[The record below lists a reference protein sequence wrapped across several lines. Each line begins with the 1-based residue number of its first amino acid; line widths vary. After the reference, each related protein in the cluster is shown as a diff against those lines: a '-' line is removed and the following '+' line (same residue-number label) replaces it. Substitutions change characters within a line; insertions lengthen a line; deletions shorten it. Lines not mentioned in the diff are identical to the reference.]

1 MSKTIVKLRQNSIV
15 KSTEDI
21 SPVKN
26 GKGHSCSPL
35 KRLKSSDEHE
45 GQQQQ
50 SADDAHPVH
59 VDSDDAE
66 LARKLHEQLN
76 GPESP
81 TAAPITRHIS
91 RVRKAP
97 VFYKP
102 EQFGGY
108 QGYHGVEGGPE
119 QEDGTGEVSPRHAK
133 ELQIPRELRRLHE
146 HSVSMSDSE
155 AKSNLPGGPRRMR
168 ASSVPHPESESGQA
182 QRPLAARSADQ
193 GAKKRAEVKEGDAD
207 MHSRSGTHQ
216 RRKQRSL
223 TPELRLTRSMQPPQ
237 GSQPHPVP
245 TDQRKNGRSL
255 PIKLEQPSGS
265 GEKPALNQGSSG
277 SPGKGTGSSIQQGG
291 QKRRTSKPVVV
302 DGDGMVTKAEV
313 TSNRLRQ
320 ATGGASTSGESH
332 SHVDLAAAC
341 PDQADAVG
349 GSGRRGSNSSAAGV
363 SKRAKLPAKNPM
375 VLQKQNGSYYR
386 VRVLKEETYRVKIEF
401 MGFEQQLQPSWLA
414 RDSERIW
421 RGSYKNKAWKH
432 LGDGAWEPRS
442 GERGAPLVAH
452 GTRQNQY
459 TKRRALLN
467 GAGNNTSSN
476 NDSDDNVGSSEDRRH
491 RDGQHGHCA
500 DTGFTAE
507 AAALGNAQSKDDLL
521 AAQNPSSSQIR
532 AEGAQPV
539 GESGV
544 LGRLEKSE
552 SSGLKA
558 KSRAE
563 KRAVAHASSGDSNKG
578 RRHNLKNSEPE
589 LGDGGSDPQE
599 ADTSS
604 GDDAVPMDIAH
615 DARIDEKAEGTAGQD
630 ARAAQDHPAKS
641 SDSMD
646 DQRSSN
652 PSKDVGA
659 QEATAR
665 TDRHPQKDKHPHRV
679 KPSAVVEPTADG
691 HSALL
696 EDSGVK
702 DEAHTSSADE
712 NRDAGSNVPKP
723 AVNQAAKASK
733 APKTSSAAVRAAA
746 ATDTALKAAA
756 SSGSGQGKGK
766 GQVGPSEQ
774 HQKAGKAPS
783 ALEAALQCEEDL
795 ADDAAASPG
804 DAAAAKATDKAG
816 DDKGKGAAEA
826 EAAPKPV
833 VKPRRD
839 RKGRIRGTYGINAKP
854 VAVETPADSPP
865 APGVT
870 RASLRPKPTAK
881 ASPDDEEVE
890 TVKPAAGARH
900 LRAVSSGPEAGAAHD
915 SPGSPMHIK
924 ASAPEVRK
932 PNGRTAIQRR
942 AAAANFA
949 VAAAVAAE
957 AADIMPKSIQ
967 HSVRVSAKNHSTHR
981 RNGSNS
987 MNKFALDHVR
997 SGRIT
1002 KALSGG
1008 SSGAGSSGGTI
1019 RFGSLM
1025 DALGELE
1032 GRQGGFRP
1040 QAHSSGALSLG
1051 ASSGFGG
1058 YRGTLRPALFGS
1070 GSNGFVSRWHEPLG
1084 PVSPRILTLSP
1095 ELFQLGSSSHAS
1107 ANWSGPSSCHSMV
1120 DAGMTLQPQFPLFKA
1135 S

>member
-1 MSKTIVKLRQNSIV
+1 MSKTIVKPRQNGTV

-21 SPVKN
+21 SPIKN

-35 KRLKSSDEHE
+35 KRLKPSDEVE

-50 SADDAHPVH
+50 LGNNAHPVH

-102 EQFGGY
+102 EFGGY

-155 AKSNLPGGPRRMR
+155 AKSNFPAGPRRTR
-168 ASSVPHPESESGQA
+168 ASSVPDPDSESGQA

-193 GAKKRAEVKEGDAD
+193 GAKKRAEVKAEGDAD
-207 MHSRSGTHQ
+207 THSRSGTHQ

-255 PIKLEQPSGS
+255 PVKLEQPAAS

-291 QKRRTSKPVVV
+291 QKRRNSNA
-302 DGDGMVTKAEV
+302 DGDGMLKAEV

-320 ATGGASTSGESH
+320 GTGGASTSGESH
-332 SHVDLAAAC
+332 SHVDLAVAC

-349 GSGRRGSNSSAAGV
+349 GSGRRGSNSGAAGV

-401 MGFEQQLQPSWLA
+401 MGFEQQLQPTWLA

-432 LGDGAWEPRS
+432 LGDGAWDPRS

-467 GAGNNTSSN
+467 VPGNNTSSN
-476 NDSDDNVGSSEDRRH
+476 NDSDDNVGSSEDRRQ
-491 RDGQHGHCA
+491 RDGHCA

-507 AAALGNAQSKDDLL
+507 AAALGHAQGKDDLST
-521 AAQNPSSSQIR
+521 AQNPSSSQIR

-552 SSGLKA
+552 SSGLRA
-558 KSRAE
+558 KSRAG
-563 KRAVAHASSGDSNKG
+563 RGAVAHASSGDSNKG
-578 RRHNLKNSEPE
+578 HKRNSKDSEPE
-589 LGDGGSDPQE
+589 PGDGGSDPQE

-604 GDDAVPMDIAH
+604 GDDAVPMDVAC
-615 DARIDEKAEGTAGQD
+615 DARSDEKAEGTANLD

-641 SDSMD
+641 SHSMD
-646 DQRSSN
+646 DQRSPN
-652 PSKDVGA
+652 PSKDVAA

-665 TDRHPQKDKHPHRV
+665 TDRHSQKDKHSHRA
-679 KPSAVVEPTADG
+679 KPSAVVETAAARD
-691 HSALL
+691 SALL
-696 EDSGVK
+696 GDLGQK

-712 NRDAGSNVPKP
+712 NRDVGSNIPKP

-733 APKTSSAAVRAAA
+733 APKGSSAAVRAAA
-746 ATDTALKAAA
+746 APDAALKAAA
-756 SSGSGQGKGK
+756 SSGSGQGSKGK

-774 HQKAGKAPS
+774 PQKAGKAPS
-783 ALEAALQCEEDL
+783 ALEVALQCEEDL

-804 DAAAAKATDKAG
+804 DAAAPKATEKAG
-816 DDKGKGAAEA
+816 DDKSKAAAEA

-890 TVKPAAGARH
+890 TVKPAAGVRH
-900 LRAVSSGPEAGAAHD
+900 LRAVSSGPDASGAHD

-967 HSVRVSAKNHSTHR
+967 HSGRVSAKNHTTHR
-981 RNGSNS
+981 RSGSNS
-987 MNKFALDHVR
+987 MNRFALDHVR

-1032 GRQGGFRP
+1032 GREGGFRP

-1058 YRGTLRPALFGS
+1058 YGGTLRPALFGS
-1070 GSNGFVSRWHEPLG
+1070 GSHGFVSRWHEPLG

-1095 ELFQLGSSSHAS
+1095 DLFQLGSSSQGS
-1107 ANWSGPSSCHSMV
+1107 AAWSVPSSCHSMV
-1120 DAGMTLQPQFPLFKA
+1120 DAGMSLQPQFPLFKA

>member
-1 MSKTIVKLRQNSIV
+1 MFYHSLTSCALNYCKAFPPASRRVPVAGIIRLNLDRACQIMSKTIVKPRQNGTV
-15 KSTEDI
+15 KPTEDI
-21 SPVKN
+21 SPIKN

-35 KRLKSSDEHE
+35 KRLKPSDEHE

-102 EQFGGY
+102 EFGGY

-133 ELQIPRELRRLHE
+133 EPQIPRELRRLHE

-155 AKSNLPGGPRRMR
+155 AKSNFPAGPRRTR
-168 ASSVPHPESESGQA
+168 ASSVPDPESEGGQA

-193 GAKKRAEVKEGDAD
+193 GAKKRAEVKAEGDAD
-207 MHSRSGTHQ
+207 THSRSGTHQ
-216 RRKQRSL
+216 HRKQRSL

-237 GSQPHPVP
+237 GSQQSHPLP

-255 PIKLEQPSGS
+255 PFKLEQPAGS
-265 GEKPALNQGSSG
+265 GQKPALNQGSSG
-277 SPGKGTGSSIQQGG
+277 SPGKGTASSIQQGG
-291 QKRRTSKPVVV
+291 IQKPRNSKPVVL
-302 DGDGMVTKAEV
+302 DGDGTVKAEV

-320 ATGGASTSGESH
+320 GTGGASTSGESH

-349 GSGRRGSNSSAAGV
+349 GSGRRGSNSGAAGV

-432 LGDGAWEPRS
+432 LGDGAWEPR
-442 GERGAPLVAH
+442 
-452 GTRQNQY
+452 
-459 TKRRALLN
+459 
-467 GAGNNTSSN
+467 
-476 NDSDDNVGSSEDRRH
+476 DVGS
-491 RDGQHGHCA
+491 
-500 DTGFTAE
+500 
-507 AAALGNAQSKDDLL
+507 N
-521 AAQNPSSSQIR
+521 
-532 AEGAQPV
+532 
-539 GESGV
+539 
-544 LGRLEKSE
+544 
-552 SSGLKA
+552 
-558 KSRAE
+558 
-563 KRAVAHASSGDSNKG
+563 
-578 RRHNLKNSEPE
+578 
-589 LGDGGSDPQE
+589 
-599 ADTSS
+599 
-604 GDDAVPMDIAH
+604 M
-615 DARIDEKAEGTAGQD
+615 
-630 ARAAQDHPAKS
+630 
-641 SDSMD
+641 
-646 DQRSSN
+646 
-652 PSKDVGA
+652 
-659 QEATAR
+659 
-665 TDRHPQKDKHPHRV
+665 
-679 KPSAVVEPTADG
+679 
-691 HSALL
+691 
-696 EDSGVK
+696 
-702 DEAHTSSADE
+702 
-712 NRDAGSNVPKP
+712 PKP

-733 APKTSSAAVRAAA
+733 GPKSSSGAVKAAA
-746 ATDTALKAAA
+746 ASETARKGAA
-756 SSGSGQGKGK
+756 SSGSGQGSKGK
-766 GQVGPSEQ
+766 GRAGPSDQ
-774 HQKAGKAPS
+774 QQKVGKAPS

-804 DAAAAKATDKAG
+804 DAAAKAAGKAG
-816 DDKGKGAAEA
+816 DDKGKAAAAA

-890 TVKPAAGARH
+890 MVKPAAGARH
-900 LRAVSSGPEAGAAHD
+900 LRAVSSGPDAGAAHD

-932 PNGRTAIQRR
+932 PTGRTAIQRR

-967 HSVRVSAKNHSTHR
+967 HSSRVSAKNHSTHR
-981 RNGSNS
+981 RSGSNS
-987 MNKFALDHVR
+987 MNRFALDHVR

-1008 SSGAGSSGGTI
+1008 SSGGGSSGGTI

-1032 GRQGGFRP
+1032 GREGGFRP

-1051 ASSGFGG
+1051 ASGGLGG
-1058 YRGTLRPALFGS
+1058 YGGTLRPALFGS

-1095 ELFQLGSSSHAS
+1095 ELFQLGSSSHAP
-1107 ANWSGPSSCHSMV
+1107 AGWSVPSSCHGMV
-1120 DAGMTLQPQFPLFKA
+1120 DAGMSLQPQFPLFKA